1 MSETFYITTPIY
13 YPSRK
18 FTLGNC
24 YTTVIC
30 DAIARFN
37 KLMGKE
43 VFFMT
48 GTDEHGQKIA
58 QSAKQAGKTEMEY
71 LDEMIDDAKSLWKL
85 LKIDYDKFIRTTD
98 DYHVKS
104 VQKIFKQLY
113 DSGYIYKS
121 KYKGKYCVP
130 CESFWTDSQLVDGKC
145 PDCHRDVIDQEEESY
160 FFKLSSFGDK
170 LLELYSDNPEF
181 LKPQSRVNE
190 MVTNFIKPGL
200 EDLCVTRTSVKW
212 GVPVDFDPKH
222 TIYVWIDALSNY
234 ITGLGY
240 GTEDDSKF
248 KKFWPADIHVIGKE
262 IVRFHAIIWPAIL
275 MALNLPLPKRVFG
288 HGWLLFGGDKL
299 SKSKSVLTKECV
311 DPRVLVPRYS
321 SDAVRYILLREIPF
335 GSDGNYST
343 ELFLNLINSDLA
355 NNYGN
360 LVSRTFSMLKKYRS
374 SIIPKADIST
384 EKEID
389 ADLKQTV
396 LTCYQDCKKFIETNF
411 DVSKA
416 LASVFEIFSKANKYI
431 EETEP
436 YRLAKDEENQTRL
449 STVLR
454 NLLETIRIGTILLSS
469 FLPDCS
475 SVVLNSLSVKN
486 YKLDDAL
493 NFYELNEG
501 VEVKETGI
509 LFPRLDVQKELEAL
523 KNWRRKRKTR
533 ASIIFKKYHYFKLP
547 IKN

>member
-1 MSETFYITTPIY
+1 MAEKFYITTPIY

-30 DAIARFN
+30 DAISRFN
-37 KLMGKE
+37 KLLGKE

-58 QSAKQAGKTEMEY
+58 QAAASAGKTEMEY
-71 LDEMIDDAKSLWKL
+71 LDEIIADAKNLWKML
-85 LKIDYDKFIRTTD
+85 GIEYDKFIRTTD
-98 DYHVKS
+98 DYHVKA
-104 VQKIFKQLY
+104 VQKIFKDLY
-113 DSGYIYKS
+113 DRGYIYKS
-121 KYKGKYCVP
+121 SYKGKYCVP
-130 CESFWTDSQLVDGKC
+130 CESFWTESQLVDGKC
-145 PDCHRDVIDQEEESY
+145 PDCHRDVIEQEEESY
-160 FFKLSSFGDK
+160 FFKLSEFGDR
-170 LLELYSDNPEF
+170 LLDLYRSNPDF

-200 EDLCVTRTSVKW
+200 DDLCVTRTSVKW

-240 GTEDDSKF
+240 GSEDDSNF
-248 KKFWPADIHVIGKE
+248 KKYWPADVHVIGKE

-275 MALNLPLPKRVFG
+275 MALDIPVPKRVFG

-299 SKSKSVLTKECV
+299 SKSKTVSNVECV
-311 DPRVLVPRYS
+311 DPRILAPRYS
-321 SDAVRYILLREIPF
+321 ADAVRYILLREIPF

-360 LVSRTFSMLKKYRS
+360 LISRTFTMLKKYEGG
-374 SIIPKADIST
+374 IVP
-384 EKEID
+384 EITD
-389 ADLKQTV
+389 EEEVDKNLRTSV
-396 LTCYQDCKKFIETNF
+396 LELVEETKKHMNSNF

-416 LASVFEIFSKANKYI
+416 LGSIFDIFSKANKYI

-436 YRLAKDEENQTRL
+436 YKLAKDESKKDKL
-449 STVLR
+449 KLVMR
-454 NLLETIRIGTILLSS
+454 NLLESIRIGTVLLSA

-475 SVVLNSLSVKN
+475 KKVL
-486 YKLDDAL
+486 DAL
-493 NFYELNEG
+493 HVNGADILSLNEFYG
-501 VEVKETGI
+501 LKEGDTVEELGI
-509 LFPRLDVQKELEAL
+509 LFPRLDVTKELEEL
-523 KNWRRKRKTR
+523 SK
-533 ASIIFKKYHYFKLP
+533 IVQ
-547 IKN
+547 